1 VASTSLLVFAVKNER
16 KNAAAAAVACEVS
29 AMSG

>member
-1 VASTSLLVFAVKNER
+1 MSLLVFAVKNER
-16 KNAAAAAVACEVS
+16 KNAAAAAVACEVP